1 MTVAPQVGRL
11 AGLRAVLRTLL
22 PVVAALAGCFA
33 VTTQAAAVTVT
44 AGSRGAASSPAPG
57 VSLWREAFSIDNH
70 PQQAVFASVHLSNT
84 TWLGVG
90 IAHGAVGS
98 ADETTS
104 SMTTRTGAVLGMN
117 ADLFAMGG
125 SGLPQGG
132 AIVGSNVLKSP
143 NPSWQ
148 AELSQ
153 LSDGRVV
160 IGAVGYTA
168 TVTSV
173 SGRPWSLHV
182 GSVNTVVDAE
192 RGAVTQVTAAL
203 TPGALPPACAA
214 VTAIRSGSHWRVVS
228 VRSALARTLAV
239 PRGGW
244 EFLGCHAAATLLV
257 RTFHA
262 GQTVALRG
270 ALASPMT
277 RRGEQVR
284 TMISGARVLL
294 RSGHAYSDPGRF
306 VTWGRNPETFA
317 CVSRDGYHLLLGV
330 LDGRRAGA
338 AGVTLTELGSYLQW
352 RGCWDALVFDGGGST
367 TLAERAVGRARVL
380 NVPADW
386 GYERPVADALLVF
399 AR

>member
-1 MTVAPQVGRL
+1 MTAAPPVRRL
-11 AGLRAVLRTLL
+11 AGLRAALRSL
-22 PVVAALAGCFA
+22 PAIAAVAGCLAVAAPAS
-33 VTTQAAAVTVT
+33 AVTVT
-44 AGSRGAASSPAPG
+44 PGHRGAASSPAPG
-57 VSLWREAFSIDNH
+57 ILLWRETLSIDSH
-70 PQQAVFASVHLSNT
+70 PQQAVFASVRLSSR

-90 IAHGAVGS
+90 MAHGAVGS

-125 SGLPQGG
+125 SGLPLGG
-132 AIVGSNVLKSP
+132 AVAGGNVLKSP

-148 AELSQ
+148 GELSQ

-160 IGAVGYTA
+160 IGAVRYTA

-173 SGRPWSLHV
+173 QGKPWVLRV
-182 GSVNTVVDAE
+182 GSVNTVIDAE

-203 TPGALPPACAA
+203 TPVALPRSCAA
-214 VTAIRSGSHWRVVS
+214 VTAIRSGSHWRVVA
-228 VRSALARTLAV
+228 VRASIARTPPV
-239 PRGGW
+239 PHGGW
-244 EFLGCHAAATLLV
+244 EFLGCHAASTMLA

-262 GQTVALRG
+262 GQTVAITS
-270 ALASPMT
+270 ALVSPMT
-277 RRGEQVR
+277 HGAERVV
-284 TMISGARVLL
+284 TMVSGARVLL
-294 RSGHAYSDPGRF
+294 RAGHAYRDPGRF

-330 LDGRRAGA
+330 LDGRRPGA
-338 AGVTLTELGSYLQW
+338 AGVTLDELSSYLQW

-367 TLAERAVGRARVL
+367 TLAERAPGRARVL